1 MLVNGTARFKSKL
14 LVNILSVLNQTMD
27 QDSGSMDKELSI
39 IGVFTVQE
47 KEKAEFIL
55 KKDGT
60 TSSQQCSKTM
70 EEQL

>member
-60 TSSQQCSKTM
+60 TSSQQCSKTT